1 MKKELK
7 DIFQDD
13 DDDDDDTRVNLQYS
27 PVANLQGRNMG
38 YFQVRYDS

>member
-27 PVANLQGRNMG
+27 GTTLE
-38 YFQVRYDS
+38 S